1 MLVLIAAAL
10 FTTLVLLSGGLYLAI
25 QAHLYPDTALVTR
38 RLHVWCDPSPAS
50 VEKPVEITRKQ
61 ILSEVPWFHRMLAGI
76 PQLKPLQSLLAQANL
91 AMPLGVVLL
100 VAGLLGVLGFLI
112 GAVGH
117 VDPIITVGSG
127 ALGAYLPIF
136 YLSLKKKQRI
146 RQFQQ
151 QLPDA
156 LELVARALRAGH
168 AFLVGMR
175 MVGEEF
181 PDPIGTEF
189 NRAVE
194 EIGLGM
200 DVPEALKNLSAR
212 VESLDMKFFVTSLIV
227 QRETGGN
234 LAEII
239 ESISHLIRKRFELH
253 GRIKALSAEGKLSAY
268 VLFSLPIVIGLAIY
282 LLNPAYMGLLWTDP
296 MGQSMVTGGAVMMF
310 IGMLVTK
317 KLIAI
322 KV

>member
-1 MLVLIAAAL
+1 MLSLITAGL
-10 FTTLVLLSGGLYLAI
+10 FITLSLLMTGGYLAF
-25 QAHLYPDTALVTR
+25 QVYRYPHDALISR
-38 RLHVWCDPSPAS
+38 RLHATCAPAPSS
-50 VEKPVEITRKQ
+50 VEPIRIERRRV
-61 ILSEVPWFHRMLAGI
+61 LSEVPWLHQFLARI
-76 PQLKPLQSLLAQANL
+76 PYLKPLERLLAQANL

-100 VAGLLGVLGFLI
+100 MAGLLALLGFLI

-117 VDPIITVGSG
+117 ANAVITLGSAG
-127 ALGAYLPIF
+127 LGGFLPIM
-136 YLSLKKKQRI
+136 YLTLKKRQRI
-146 RQFQQ
+146 QQFQR

-189 NRAVE
+189 NRAVD

-200 DVPEALKNLSAR
+200 DVPDALKNLSAR

-239 ESISHLIRKRFELH
+239 ESISQLIRKRFELQ

-268 VLFSLPIVIGLAIY
+268 ILFGLPMVIALAIY
-282 LLNPAYMGLLWTDP
+282 ILNPGYMALLWTDP
-296 MGQSMVTGGAVMMF
+296 MGRSMVNGGLVMMV
-310 IGMLVTK
+310 IGLAVTK
-317 KLIAI
+317 KMIAI